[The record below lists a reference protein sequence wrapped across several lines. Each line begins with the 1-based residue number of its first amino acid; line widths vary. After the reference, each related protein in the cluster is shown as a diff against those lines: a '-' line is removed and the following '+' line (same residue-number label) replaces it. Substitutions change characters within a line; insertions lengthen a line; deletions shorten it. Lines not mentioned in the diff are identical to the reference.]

1 MEKITGPIANDYE
14 FIKGGDNSIIGA
26 VYPMKAHLKKENDKR
41 VILGGSPIINIDT
54 GLSRFDELGIPVG
67 LYLETNH
74 CSKMN
79 AAQGKSANAPTL
91 VIEDLMFDN
100 LLNKV
105 SSVKPYSGIKT
116 RKNRKVVPS
125 E

>member
-1 MEKITGPIANDYE
+1 MEKITGPNANDYE
-14 FIKGGDNSIIGA
+14 FIKGGDNNIVGA

-41 VILGGSPIINIDT
+41 NILGGSPIINIDN
-54 GLSRFDELGIPVG
+54 GMSRFDELGIPVG
-67 LYLETNH
+67 LYLETHH
-74 CSKMN
+74 CSN
-79 AAQGKSANAPTL
+79 LTAAKGKNENAPTS

-100 LLNKV
+100 LLNMV
-105 SSVKPYSGIKT
+105 SSVKPHSSTKT